1 MTSINTN
8 VGALVALQNL
18 GVTQSQLDATQN
30 RISTGLKV
38 TGPAD
43 DASDFSIAQ
52 GIRSDLKAFDAVQQ
66 SLSAGTG
73 IIQTAIAGAT
83 SVSNLLNSIKSKAI
97 EAANPANTAAQ
108 QSI

>member
-8 VGALVALQNL
+8 VGSMVALADL
-18 GVTQSQLDATQN
+18 SRTQTDLNMTQN

-38 TGPAD
+38 TGPQD
-43 DASDFSIAQ
+43 NASDFSIAQ

-83 SVSNLLNSIKSKAI
+83 SVSNPI
-97 EAANPANTAAQ
+97 P
-108 QSI
+108 